1 MCIDCDQPVD
11 GTDGSDVRDCASD
24 LFSSVSPGELL
35 HSLGKI
41 AFPSFNLNSLM
52 D

>member
-24 LFSSVSPGELL
+24 LCFLQCLQVSYFI
-35 HSLGKI
+35 HWVR
-41 AFPSFNLNSLM
+41 
-52 D
+52 